1 MHHMMRNYAVSP
13 LLRYPVEIGI
23 VLWDWE
29 ELKRSNKKAGK
40 TDPKFL
46 DFLNEEIKMLNE
58 EEVLEEEQRKKDLE
72 FEEDRRRMTQK
83 K

>member
-1 MHHMMRNYAVSP
+1 MMRNWDVAP
-13 LLRYPVEIGI
+13 LLKYPVEIGI

-29 ELKRSNKKAGK
+29 ERKRSDKKTGK
-40 TDPKFL
+40 TSPKFL

-58 EEVLEEEQRKKDLE
+58 EEVLEEEHRKKNLE
-72 FEEDRRRMTQK
+72 FEEDFRRRMTQK